1 MTQPIDIITRA
12 MKNIGAAVHT
22 PEVVAAYKEDQNVT
36 PTA

>member
-12 MKNIGAAVHT
+12 MKDIGVAVHT
-22 PEVVAAYKEDQNVT
+22 PEVVTAYKEAQNVT